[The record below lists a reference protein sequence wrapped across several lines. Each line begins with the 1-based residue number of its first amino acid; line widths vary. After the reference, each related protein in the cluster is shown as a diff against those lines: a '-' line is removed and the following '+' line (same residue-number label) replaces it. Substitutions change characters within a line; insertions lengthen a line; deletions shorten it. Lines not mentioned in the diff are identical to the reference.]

1 MSVVQ
6 TQNDYIP
13 YDLRVRALQVEP
25 RLDIFWQEYLADLFR
40 DISPQYQEN
49 INQQVLRHKN
59 ILWDKQ
65 TQTFEYKEENQVA
78 GGGESVGIDCHFG

>member
-6 TQNDYIP
+6 TQSDYIP
-13 YDLRVRALQVEP
+13 YDLRVRVLQVEP

-65 TQTFEYKEENQVA
+65 TQAFEYKEENQVA
-78 GGGESVGIDCHFG
+78 GGGGICRH